1 MVGVPRTPSR
11 PGGFFVL
18 FSQKHPDSEDQLF
31 KGLKLV
37 WIDLTEGS
45 HRL

>member
-18 FSQKHPDSEDQLF
+18 FSQKHPDSDQLF